1 MSSKKV
7 HKLTLIE
14 KEIEQEVVVDE
25 VSSSDLSFK
34 NNESEPI
41 ENETDSETK
50 IIIDE
55 DSTDNQFKLEL

>member
-14 KEIEQEVVVDE
+14 KEIQQDQFLVED
-25 VSSSDLSFK
+25 SPLLLSDK
-34 NNESEPI
+34 KNESELTD
-41 ENETDSETK
+41 NDTDSKTK

-55 DSTDNQFKLEL
+55 NSTDNQFKLEL